1 MYAKAAIYGME
12 KLLRTGI
19 TYSAINCNVPLSR
32 EKQKRGNKRLL
43 RVTGVKVPKKRALD
57 VLMSFNAEDLAV
69 LDELKGSP
77 GTHYSQT
84 YINTKVFINMS
95 NEFVLV

>member
-1 MYAKAAIYGME
+1 
-12 KLLRTGI
+12 
-19 TYSAINCNVPLSR
+19 
-32 EKQKRGNKRLL
+32 
-43 RVTGVKVPKKRALD
+43 VKVPKKRALD

-84 YINTKVFINMS
+84 YINTKLIINMS